1 MKKISISLFLLSI
14 FQVCNAGWWY
24 SDATTI
30 EAVEFINDDESLRK
44 ANQNKEMREK
54 YIKHLQED
62 IDVYV
67 QLMEDQEERYMKE
80 LNAWHTLHHTIRER
94 IKEFCKEV
102 EDKPCEENLTLSKE
116 ADERLS
122 KKVASLKTSQDTL
135 RKSVANKR
143 KTLSLSQ
150 KELAELEDKIE
161 AYVAEKDRQEKELE
175 EASLVKE

>member
-24 SDATTI
+24 SGATTI

-67 QLMEDQEERYMKE
+67 Q
-80 LNAWHTLHHTIRER
+80 
-94 IKEFCKEV
+94 
-102 EDKPCEENLTLSKE
+102 
-116 ADERLS
+116 
-122 KKVASLKTSQDTL
+122 
-135 RKSVANKR
+135 
-143 KTLSLSQ
+143 
-150 KELAELEDKIE
+150 
-161 AYVAEKDRQEKELE
+161 
-175 EASLVKE
+175 

>member
-54 YIKHLQED
+54 HIKHLEED

-67 QLMEDQEERYMKE
+67 QSMEVQEKIYMAE
-80 LNAWHTLHHTIRER
+80 LSKWHEINHVVREI
-94 IKEFCKEV
+94 IKESCKEV
-102 EDKPCEENLTLSKE
+102 EDKPC
-116 ADERLS
+116 
-122 KKVASLKTSQDTL
+122 
-135 RKSVANKR
+135 
-143 KTLSLSQ
+143 
-150 KELAELEDKIE
+150 
-161 AYVAEKDRQEKELE
+161 
-175 EASLVKE
+175 